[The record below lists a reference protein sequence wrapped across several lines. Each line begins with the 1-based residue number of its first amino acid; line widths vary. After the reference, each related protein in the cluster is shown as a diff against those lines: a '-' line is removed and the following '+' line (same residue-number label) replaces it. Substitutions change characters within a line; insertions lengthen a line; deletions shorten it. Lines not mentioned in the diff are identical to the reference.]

1 MLDFACSKLADAAVR
16 ALLQPV
22 VVPAARTICRS
33 RNNFRK
39 PVYFAGSQSM
49 SSAPPDCDRAAAQ
62 SGHGKGAKHP
72 TLTLAACIL
81 ASSLAFIDGSVTN
94 VALPAIGADLHAT
107 PAELQW
113 TINAYML
120 PLSALLLIGG
130 AAGDHFGRRKL
141 LVIGIAIFTVASV
154 LCAVA
159 ADLTLLLA
167 ARALQGIGAAILLPN
182 SLATLSH
189 AFTGEARGKAIGTW
203 AGIGAIAGAV
213 GPPLGGWLV
222 DAIGWRAIFYV
233 NVPVAA
239 AAMFLALRYAEE
251 SAEGALPLDWPG
263 AASATAALGAITWSL
278 TLWSSGHALD
288 AAIVSGLVAGLAA
301 TGLFLWI
308 EHARGDK
315 AMMPVAMF
323 GSRAFAGLTLLTFLL
338 YGALGGVLL
347 LLPYVL
353 IQAGGYSALD
363 AGLALLP
370 MPLGMGIAS
379 RVMGKLT
386 AKVGPQWPLTAGA
399 LIVACGFALLTL
411 VEPQASYWTSVF
423 PGTLAIAIGMSSVAA
438 PLTTAVLGS
447 VDDTHS
453 GTASGFNSAIARTG
467 GLIATAIA
475 GAVIA
480 SAGPALIA
488 TFHAAALVGAA
499 AAALSGA
506 TAFLTLGQVTK
517 AKPRPG

>member
-1 MLDFACSKLADAAVR
+1 M
-16 ALLQPV
+16 
-22 VVPAARTICRS
+22 
-33 RNNFRK
+33 
-39 PVYFAGSQSM
+39 
-49 SSAPPDCDRAAAQ
+49 SAP
-62 SGHGKGAKHP
+62 HP
-72 TLTLAACIL
+72 RLTLVACIL

-94 VALPAIGADLHAT
+94 VALPAIGADLDAT

-113 TINAYML
+113 TINAYLL

-141 LVIGIAIFTVASV
+141 LVLGIAVFALASV
-154 LCAVA
+154 ACALA

-167 ARALQGIGAAILLPN
+167 ARAAQGIGAAILLPN
-182 SLATLSH
+182 SLATLGH

-203 AGIGAIAGAV
+203 AGVGAIAGAV

-233 NVPVAA
+233 NLPVAA
-239 AAMFLALRYAEE
+239 VAIFIALRFVEE
-251 SAEGALPLDWPG
+251 SAEGELPLDLPG
-263 AASATAALGAITWSL
+263 AFAATVALGAVTWAL
-278 TLWSSGHALD
+278 TLWSSHHAFGTTV
-288 AAIVSGLVAGLAA
+288 AIGLAIGLAA
-301 TGLFLWI
+301 TAWFLWI
-308 EHARGDK
+308 EHRRGAR
-315 AMMPVAMF
+315 AMMPFAMF

-353 IQAGGYSALD
+353 IEAAGYSALQ

-379 RVMGKLT
+379 RVMGRLT
-386 AKVGPQWPLTAGA
+386 AQVGPRWPLTIGA
-399 LIVACGFALLTL
+399 FVVAIGFALLVL
-411 VEPQASYWTSVF
+411 VDEGAPYWTSVF
-423 PGTLAIAIGMSSVAA
+423 PGCLVIAIGMSSVAA
-438 PLTTAVLGS
+438 PLTTAVLAS
-447 VDDTHS
+447 VDDTHA

-480 SAGPALIA
+480 SAGRELIA
-488 TFHAAALVGAA
+488 AFHGGALVGAGLA
-499 AAALSGA
+499 VASSAAAL
-506 TAFLTLGQVTK
+506 LTLGQVRK
-517 AKPRPG
+517 AKPQPR